1 MFPLRDHPLR
11 LTVMLSAAALLV
23 GLAVVALPARAE
35 SASPRLRICTAN
47 IQHTPDMPDWKVR
60 ADARET
66 RQACDLVL
74 YQEIRERADHRALQA
89 SGWRT
94 TPYGAGGVPIAWR
107 TSKLAKASAAHI
119 VKVSRS
125 TPRCADGRSSYNPAR
140 YIGLVQ
146 LRVRAT
152 GQRLTAVSL
161 HFPQRRTCHQSVT
174 TQRWAEAFR
183 NTRSHLPRG
192 AVVVGGDWNRKES
205 EIRPMVSG
213 QHWVT
218 PGPRG
223 LDHIFVARSG
233 FRVLNRIERNL
244 YSDHHLRGARV
255 W

>member
-11 LTVMLSAAALLV
+11 LTVLLSAAALLV
-23 GLAVVALPARAE
+23 GLAVVAIPAHA
-35 SASPRLRICTAN
+35 ASGLRICTAN

-107 TSKLAKASAAHI
+107 NSKLAKISAAHI
-119 VKVSRS
+119 VKVSRP
-125 TPRCADGRSSYNPAR
+125 TPPCANGRPSYNPSR
-140 YIGLVQ
+140 YIGMVRLK
-146 LRVRAT
+146 VRAT
-152 GQRLTAVSL
+152 GQRITAVSL
-161 HFPQRRTCHQSVT
+161 HFPQRRTCRTVDT
-174 TQRWAEAFR
+174 RQRWADAYH
-183 NTRSHLPRG
+183 NTRAHLPRG

-205 EIRPMVSG
+205 EIRPMISG

-218 PGPRG
+218 PGPNG

-233 FRVLNRIERNL
+233 FQVLSRIERDL
-244 YSDHHLRGARV
+244 YSDHHARGARV